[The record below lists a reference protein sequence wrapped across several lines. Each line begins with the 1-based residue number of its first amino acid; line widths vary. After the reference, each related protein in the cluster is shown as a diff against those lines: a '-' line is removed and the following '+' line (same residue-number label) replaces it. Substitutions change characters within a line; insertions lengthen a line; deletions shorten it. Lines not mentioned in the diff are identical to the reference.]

1 MLSKIHF
8 YFFIFKLWAWYC
20 LSIYISSS
28 VDYLLRFIFIF
39 EEQFIFYLLPVGF
52 FTNDK
57 WYFSCLTI
65 ARFKIFWR
73 FQITCLHMAL
83 VRGSKAPPLTPSLCL
98 DYLLLTCF
106 ILPAKYAKQTTA
118 MVMQNSHQV
127 HLQNTVSPNI
137 TKIQIPNMASLTPL
151 GRGAKLLEVPLNK
164 NKDK

>member
-8 YFFIFKLWAWYC
+8 YSFIFKLWAWYC

-28 VDYLLRFIFIF
+28 VDYLLRSIFIF

-83 VRGSKAPPLTPSLCL
+83 IRGSKAPPLTPSFCPYPNKVASIMLATL
-98 DYLLLTCF
+98 FGLLAFNLFHTSC
-106 ILPAKYAKQTTA
+106 
-118 MVMQNSHQV
+118 
-127 HLQNTVSPNI
+127 
-137 TKIQIPNMASLTPL
+137 KI
-151 GRGAKLLEVPLNK
+151 R
-164 NKDK
+164 

>member
-83 VRGSKAPPLTPSLCL
+83 VRGSKAPPLTPSSCPYPNKVASIMLATL
-98 DYLLLTCF
+98 FGLLAFNLFHTCC
-106 ILPAKYAKQTTA
+106 
-118 MVMQNSHQV
+118 
-127 HLQNTVSPNI
+127 
-137 TKIQIPNMASLTPL
+137 KI
-151 GRGAKLLEVPLNK
+151 R
-164 NKDK
+164 

>member
-28 VDYLLRFIFIF
+28 VNYLLRFIFIF

-83 VRGSKAPPLTPSLCL
+83 VRGSKAPPLTPSFCPYPNKVASIMLATL
-98 DYLLLTCF
+98 FGLLAFNLFHTSC
-106 ILPAKYAKQTTA
+106 
-118 MVMQNSHQV
+118 
-127 HLQNTVSPNI
+127 
-137 TKIQIPNMASLTPL
+137 KI
-151 GRGAKLLEVPLNK
+151 R
-164 NKDK
+164 

>member
-83 VRGSKAPPLTPSLCL
+83 VRGSKAPPLNPSFCPYPNKVASIMLATL
-98 DYLLLTCF
+98 FGLLAFNLFHTSC
-106 ILPAKYAKQTTA
+106 
-118 MVMQNSHQV
+118 
-127 HLQNTVSPNI
+127 
-137 TKIQIPNMASLTPL
+137 KI
-151 GRGAKLLEVPLNK
+151 R
-164 NKDK
+164 

>member
-83 VRGSKAPPLTPSLCL
+83 VRGSKAPPLTPSSCPYPNKVASIMLATL
-98 DYLLLTCF
+98 FGLLAFNLFHTSC
-106 ILPAKYAKQTTA
+106 
-118 MVMQNSHQV
+118 
-127 HLQNTVSPNI
+127 
-137 TKIQIPNMASLTPL
+137 KIS
-151 GRGAKLLEVPLNK
+151 
-164 NKDK
+164 

>member
-52 FTNDK
+52 FANDK
-57 WYFSCLTI
+57 WYFSCLTK

-83 VRGSKAPPLTPSLCL
+83 IRGSKAPPLTPSSCPYPNKVASIMLATL
-98 DYLLLTCF
+98 FGLLAFNLFHTSC
-106 ILPAKYAKQTTA
+106 
-118 MVMQNSHQV
+118 
-127 HLQNTVSPNI
+127 
-137 TKIQIPNMASLTPL
+137 KI
-151 GRGAKLLEVPLNK
+151 R
-164 NKDK
+164 

>member
-83 VRGSKAPPLTPSLCL
+83 VRGSKAPPLTPSFCPYPNKVASIMLATL
-98 DYLLLTCF
+98 FGLLAFNLFHTSC
-106 ILPAKYAKQTTA
+106 
-118 MVMQNSHQV
+118 
-127 HLQNTVSPNI
+127 
-137 TKIQIPNMASLTPL
+137 KI
-151 GRGAKLLEVPLNK
+151 R
-164 NKDK
+164 

>member
-1 MLSKIHF
+1 MLSNIHF

-83 VRGSKAPPLTPSLCL
+83 VRGSKAPPLTPSSCPYPNKVASIMLATL
-98 DYLLLTCF
+98 FGLLAFNLFHTSC
-106 ILPAKYAKQTTA
+106 
-118 MVMQNSHQV
+118 
-127 HLQNTVSPNI
+127 
-137 TKIQIPNMASLTPL
+137 KI
-151 GRGAKLLEVPLNK
+151 R
-164 NKDK
+164 

>member
-39 EEQFIFYLLPVGF
+39 EEQFIFYLLPVVF

-83 VRGSKAPPLTPSLCL
+83 VRGSKAPPLTPSSCPYPNKVASIMLATL
-98 DYLLLTCF
+98 FGLLAFNLFHTSC
-106 ILPAKYAKQTTA
+106 
-118 MVMQNSHQV
+118 
-127 HLQNTVSPNI
+127 
-137 TKIQIPNMASLTPL
+137 KI
-151 GRGAKLLEVPLNK
+151 R
-164 NKDK
+164 

>member
-83 VRGSKAPPLTPSLCL
+83 IRESKAPPLTSSSCPYPNKVASIMLATL
-98 DYLLLTCF
+98 FGLLAFNLFHTSC
-106 ILPAKYAKQTTA
+106 
-118 MVMQNSHQV
+118 
-127 HLQNTVSPNI
+127 
-137 TKIQIPNMASLTPL
+137 KI
-151 GRGAKLLEVPLNK
+151 R
-164 NKDK
+164 

>member
-83 VRGSKAPPLTPSLCL
+83 VRGSKTPPLTPSSCPYPNKVASIMLATL
-98 DYLLLTCF
+98 FGLLAFNLFHTSC
-106 ILPAKYAKQTTA
+106 
-118 MVMQNSHQV
+118 
-127 HLQNTVSPNI
+127 
-137 TKIQIPNMASLTPL
+137 KI
-151 GRGAKLLEVPLNK
+151 R
-164 NKDK
+164 

>member
-83 VRGSKAPPLTPSLCL
+83 VRGSKAPPLTPSSCPYPNKVASIMLAAL
-98 DYLLLTCF
+98 FGLLAFNLFHTSC
-106 ILPAKYAKQTTA
+106 
-118 MVMQNSHQV
+118 
-127 HLQNTVSPNI
+127 
-137 TKIQIPNMASLTPL
+137 KI
-151 GRGAKLLEVPLNK
+151 R
-164 NKDK
+164 